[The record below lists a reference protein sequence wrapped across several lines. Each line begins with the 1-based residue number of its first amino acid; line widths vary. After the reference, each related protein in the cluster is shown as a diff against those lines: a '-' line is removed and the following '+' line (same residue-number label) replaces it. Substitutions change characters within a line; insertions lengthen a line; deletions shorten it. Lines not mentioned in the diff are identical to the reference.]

1 MNLTFKEAFKDSI
14 PIMAGYIVLGSGFG
28 IVASS
33 YNYNIL
39 VPICMSLFIYAGS
52 MEYLTLSLLSMG
64 TTLINAAIMT
74 VVVNLRHMFYGIAM
88 LSKYNN
94 LKKHKAYTIFS
105 LTDETFSVVVS
116 KKLNDDLNSDEYYFY
131 ISLLDQFYWLVGTIV
146 GYLIGNILPFSSE
159 GVDFSMTALFI
170 CVVIGQWEENK
181 NHFPTIIG
189 FVVSV
194 ICLLI
199 FGGSNFLIPSIFL
212 ICLILIFT
220 RGKNNG

>member
-1 MNLTFKEAFKDSI
+1 M
-14 PIMAGYIVLGSGFG
+14 
-28 IVASS
+28 
-33 YNYNIL
+33 
-39 VPICMSLFIYAGS
+39 
-52 MEYLTLSLLSMG
+52 
-64 TTLINAAIMT
+64 
-74 VVVNLRHMFYGIAM
+74 
-88 LSKYNN
+88 
-94 LKKHKAYTIFS
+94 
-105 LTDETFSVVVS
+105 
-116 KKLNDDLNSDEYYFY
+116 
-131 ISLLDQFYWLVGTIV
+131 DQFYWLVGTIV

-189 FVVSV
+189 FVVSI

>member
-189 FVVSV
+189 
-194 ICLLI
+194 LLI

>member
-14 PIMAGYIVLGSGFG
+14 PIMAGYLVLGSGFG

-64 TTLINAAIMT
+64 TSLVNAAIMT

-116 KKLNDDLNSDEYYFY
+116 KKLNKDLNSDEYYFY
-131 ISLLDQFYWLVGTIV
+131 ISLLNQFYWLVGTIA

-181 NHFPTIIG
+181 NHLPTIVG
-189 FVVSV
+189 FAVS
-194 ICLLI
+194 IACLLI

-212 ICLILIFT
+212 ICLILIIT

>member
-39 VPICMSLFIYAGS
+39 VPICMSFFIYAGS

-189 FVVSV
+189 FVVSI

>member
-14 PIMAGYIVLGSGFG
+14 PIMAGYLVLGSGFG
-28 IVASS
+28 IVAGS

-64 TTLINAAIMT
+64 TSLINAAIMT

-189 FVVSV
+189 FVVSI

-199 FGGSNFLIPSIFL
+199 FGKSNFLIPSIFL

>member
-94 LKKHKAYTIFS
+94 LKKYKTYTIFS

-189 FVVSV
+189 FVVSI

>member
-64 TTLINAAIMT
+64 TSLINAAIMT

-146 GYLIGNILPFSSE
+146 GYLIGNILPFSSK

-189 FVVSV
+189 FVVSI

>member
-94 LKKHKAYTIFS
+94 LKKHKTYTIFS

-189 FVVSV
+189 FVVSI

>member
-94 LKKHKAYTIFS
+94 LKKYKAYTIFS

-189 FVVSV
+189 FVVSI

>member
-64 TTLINAAIMT
+64 TSLINAAIMT

-94 LKKHKAYTIFS
+94 LKKHKTYTIFS

-146 GYLIGNILPFSSE
+146 GYLIGNILPFSSK

>member
-64 TTLINAAIMT
+64 TSLINAAIMT

-189 FVVSV
+189 FVVSI

>member
-189 FVVSV
+189 FVVSI

>member
-64 TTLINAAIMT
+64 TSLINAAIMT

-131 ISLLDQFYWLVGTIV
+131 ISLLDQFYWLVGTII

-189 FVVSV
+189 FVVSI

>member
-146 GYLIGNILPFSSE
+146 GYLIGNILPFSSK

-189 FVVSV
+189 FVVSI